1 MMTTTR
7 VHESTAATPIT
18 TTNLL
23 LAFELGERTWKLGF
37 TTGFGQR
44 PRLRQVPAGAVD
56 RVLEE
61 IARAKRRLKLP
72 AETPVVSCYEAGREA
87 FWLHRYL
94 VAHGV
99 ANHVVDSS
107 SIEVKRRAR
116 RAKTDKLDLAGLLN
130 LLARYLAG
138 DRRAWHVVR
147 VPSVAAEDARQ
158 LHRTWETVQQDRT
171 RLSSR
176 LQGLL
181 TTQGVRLSITDDFL
195 AQLEAARL
203 WDGTRVPPGL
213 QARLRRVWGQLE
225 LLNTQLK
232 ELEAERAA
240 LPVDPASTT
249 GRFVTRLPTLR
260 AIGPVGAWVLATE
273 IFGWREIR
281 NARQLGGLVGLV
293 PAPFQS
299 GETEHDQGITRAG
312 NKHVRRLM
320 VQLAWSWRRYQPTS
334 ALTRWYEERF
344 GRGSRRQRRIGI
356 VALARKLLIALWRY
370 VVHGEIPEGAIVKG
384 QAA

>member
-1 MMTTTR
+1 MTTMTCM
-7 VHESTAATPIT
+7 HESTAPTSASTI
-18 TTNLL
+18 NLL
-23 LAFELGERTWKLGF
+23 LAFELGERSWKLGF
-37 TTGFGQR
+37 TTGLGQR
-44 PRLRQVPAGAVD
+44 PRIRQVPAGAVD

-61 IARAKRRLKLP
+61 IARAKRRLRL
-72 AETPVVSCYEAGREA
+72 AADTPVTSCYEAGRDG

-99 ANHVVDSS
+99 TNHVVDSS
-107 SIEVKRRAR
+107 SIEVNRRAR
-116 RAKTDKLDLAGLLN
+116 RAKTDNLDLAGLLN

-138 DRRAWHVVR
+138 DRRAWRVVR
-147 VPSVAAEDARQ
+147 VPTVAEEDARQ
-158 LHRTWETVQQDRT
+158 LHRSWEAVQKDRT
-171 RLSSR
+171 RLICR

-181 TTQGVRLSITDDFL
+181 VTHGVRLPITDEFVTH
-195 AQLEAARL
+195 LEAARL
-203 WDGTRVPPGL
+203 WDGTPVPEGL
-213 QARLRRVWGQLE
+213 RARLTRVWRQLE
-225 LLNTQLK
+225 LLNAQL
-232 ELEAERAA
+232 EDVASARAA
-240 LPVDPASTT
+240 LPVDLATTT
-249 GRFVTRLPTLR
+249 GRYVQRLPTLR
-260 AIGPVGAWVLATE
+260 GIGPVGSWVLATE

-299 GETEHDQGITRAG
+299 GETDHDQGITRAG

-370 VVHGEIPEGAIVKG
+370 VEHGEIPDGAIVKG
-384 QAA
+384 EAA